1 MITELIPAI
10 DPSHPRALMSVPRQ
24 TLVMTESVE
33 TGPRVLRQPSE
44 FLRSLVTELLELFP
58 RLEVRDPQSC
68 HGRLVQDICLD
79 TPSLKISKFSQ
90 IRKALIEELKVDVTV
105 WLGSLL
111 CPLAGKRPT
120 KGESPQLLL
129 IWK

>member
-1 MITELIPAI
+1 MSHYLTVLCLLVNGLQITMITELIPAI

-33 TGPRVLRQPSE
+33 TGPRVLRQPSD
-44 FLRSLVTELLELFP
+44 FLRSLVTELLELCP
-58 RLEVRDPQSC
+58 RLDDRDPQSC

-90 IRKALIEELKVDVTV
+90 IRKALIDELKVDVIYCLV
-105 WLGSLL
+105 GFF
-111 CPLAGKRPT
+111 
-120 KGESPQLLL
+120 
-129 IWK
+129 

>member
-1 MITELIPAI
+1 
-10 DPSHPRALMSVPRQ
+10 MSVPRQ

-44 FLRSLVTELLELFP
+44 FLRSLVTELLELCP

-90 IRKALIEELKVDVTV
+90 IRKALIDELKVDIIHCVV
-105 WLGSLL
+105 GFFKRFLL

-120 KGESPQLLL
+120 KGESSQLLL